1 MAGRKLEKLQFYFFR
16 DIHFQKEYHKQCALK
31 SDLQKRAL
39 GQEVWWC
46 LASINTEMS
55 GQKSIKFW
63 SGFYDITTFP

>member
-39 GQEVWWC
+39 GQAMCISEK
-46 LASINTEMS
+46 LNN
-55 GQKSIKFW
+55 
-63 SGFYDITTFP
+63 PRL